1 MQYVTQGFPG
11 ASVFI
16 KDANQNE
23 STEIIITHHI
33 PNLDNLIDRFLSWM
47 N

>member
-1 MQYVTQGFPG
+1 MQYVTQSFPG

-16 KDANQNE
+16 KDAKWDK
-23 STEIIITHHI
+23 STEIIIMYDMR
-33 PNLDNLIDRFLSWM
+33 NLDNLTDRFLSWV